1 MILIEA
7 AMRDEHHEA
16 SRYRFWRWLIE
27 LALKHRQIYWLLW
40 GILAVIA
47 ICAWRFGLNG
57 FTFLL

>member
-1 MILIEA
+1 
-7 AMRDEHHEA
+7 MRNEHHE
-16 SRYRFWRWLIE
+16 SCRYRFWRWLIG

-57 FTFLL
+57 FEFFL